1 MADTVHKEIVKVRE
15 PMKFVKR
22 ISLFFI
28 YPIAMF
34 GLGFA
39 ADMAIQEFFYPGE
52 EQSRKREAVLQEE
65 PAREAIQVPIPVM
78 TADTEYVVMNYDMLT
93 GKEQEEQASPP
104 DKYIGITRQKL
115 EAEIQAY
122 EESPSLSDL
131 EKGFQQM
138 ELLSFSP
145 SKVVVRKSYERK
157 EETGFF
163 LLNEDHYVV
172 VYDQSLSYVYMNT
185 GICTRELPQSLQ
197 NEIMHM
203 KYISSEEELYHFLES
218 YSS

>member
-1 MADTVHKEIVKVRE
+1 
-15 PMKFVKR
+15 MKFVKR

-34 GLGFA
+34 GLGLA
-39 ADMAIQEFFYPGE
+39 ADMVIQEFFYPGK
-52 EQSRKREAVLQEE
+52 EQIQKQEAVLREE
-65 PAREAIQVPIPVM
+65 NVKEVIKAQAPVM
-78 TADTEYVVMNYDMLT
+78 TADTDYVVINYDVLT
-93 GKEQEEQASPP
+93 GEEQETQVSPP

-122 EESPSLSDL
+122 EESPLLTDL
-131 EKGFQQM
+131 EKGFKQM
-138 ELLSFSP
+138 ELISFSP

-185 GICTRELPQSLQ
+185 GISTKELPQSVQ

-203 KYISSEEELYHFLES
+203 KYIRNEEELYHFLES

>member
-1 MADTVHKEIVKVRE
+1 
-15 PMKFVKR
+15 MKLAKR

-28 YPIAMF
+28 YPLLMF
-34 GLGFA
+34 GLGLA
-39 ADMAIQEFFYPGE
+39 ADMAIQEFFYPGK
-52 EQSRKREAVLQEE
+52 EQLQRKEAVLQEE
-65 PAREAIQVPIPVM
+65 NIKEVLKAQAPVI
-78 TADTEYVVMNYDMLT
+78 TADTDYVVMNYDMLT
-93 GKEQEEQASPP
+93 GKEEEMEVSPP

-122 EESPSLSDL
+122 EKSPSLPDL
-131 EKGFQQM
+131 EKGFKQM

-145 SKVVVRKSYERK
+145 SRVVVRKSYERK

-163 LLNEDHYVV
+163 LLNENHYVV
-172 VYDQSLSYVYMNT
+172 VYDQSLSYIYMNT
-185 GICTRELPQSLQ
+185 GICTRELPQALQ

-203 KYISSEEELYHFLES
+203 KYIRNEEELYHFLES